1 MKKAKKSEETK
12 EKEKIVPSFFDIFAD
27 KDTKEEDGFS
37 ISLHAQFFRDEFIPG
52 ALENYLELLTL
63 KSKENIDEEIE
74 EEEEEEEKPK
84 KKTKGKR
91 YKKKDENCKNQ

>member
-52 ALENYLELLTL
+52 ALENYMDIFTL
-63 KSKENIDEEIE
+63 KSKENID
-74 EEEEEEEKPK
+74 EEEEEEKPK